1 MLGVRGKWNRR
12 RAGNQKRARCAAH
25 NPGLPRMPRVRG
37 DERLATPWSAIPVRS
52 CFAARSRASGRA
64 AEAGMHGLP
73 ELLPRRRGTLL
84 RATRAMCPMAAAG
97 QITMADS
104 ADCPAAIVAAW
115 SS

>member
-1 MLGVRGKWNRR
+1 MLGVAGSAIGAGPETRQGRAALLTIPGCPECGAFEERGGSRR
-12 RAGNQKRARCAAH
+12 
-25 NPGLPRMPRVRG
+25 PG
-37 DERLATPWSAIPVRS
+37 SAIPARS

-73 ELLPRRRGTLL
+73 KLLPRPSRDV
-84 RATRAMCPMAAAG
+84 AARAMCPMAAAG

-104 ADCPAAIVAAW
+104 ADCPAAMIVAAW